1 MDLIQFYKSV
11 LATGNMKADE
21 HGYISHIEGF
31 DKEGSAQMQPVVLA
45 GKRLVLPVK
54 EQLRTPE
61 PDKKIFFN
69 PLSEDVLSGESEVF
83 IKLKDMCSI
92 AINFA
97 IVSCIDSLISLGLST
112 KDHPKLS
119 PDDSAVLSILKN
131 VDMTT
136 SSTVAKIISKAVST
150 GDFGSSLCKIY
161 QKRGGKV
168 KSKRYARVGIVSSAF
183 YEEVSQNKEQVYGV
197 NLRKK
202 DRGLLKAL
210 MEFILPKIAV
220 EEGYNQGSDDDH
232 APYLASFLKTVAA
245 IAEDINK
252 VIDTYSDFIDQ
263 PDVIRIKTDWAD
275 VVDDFNSFIPELRR
289 IPHQTGNRGS
299 MKVEDKL
306 KEERNIS
313 QAVQAAVHQAQTK
326 QVPAQ
331 PEKPA
336 PVHAPVVET
345 TTPPF
350 DPDPVQYAPVPTMAA
365 PVPQVHQEQKSGM
378 SVSDLIGVGAPNV
391 ANGYNQYQQ
400 PYPQQYQ
407 QPYGQ
412 YPMQNGY
419 GYQQPMY
426 PPQAGMGYGA
436 QPMQP
441 MQPNQ
446 FLF

>member
-31 DKEGSAQMQPVVLA
+31 DKEGSAQMQPVVIA

-54 EQLRTPE
+54 EQLKTPE

-131 VDMTT
+131 VDMAT
-136 SSTVAKIISKAVST
+136 SSAVAKIISKAVST

-197 NLRKK
+197 TLRKK

-263 PDVIRIKTDWAD
+263 PDVIRIKTDWID

-289 IPHQTGNRGS
+289 IPHQAGNRGS

-326 QVPAQ
+326 EVPAQ
-331 PEKPA
+331 AEK
-336 PVHAPVVET
+336 PVHAPVMQPS
-345 TTPPF
+345 TPPF
-350 DPDPVQYAPVPTMAA
+350 DPDPPQYAPVPTMAA
-365 PVPQVHQEQKSGM
+365 PVPQAHQVQQEQSSGM
-378 SVSDLIGVGAPNV
+378 SVSDLLGVGAPS
-391 ANGYNQYQQ
+391 GYNQYQQ

-412 YPMQNGY
+412 YPMQNPY
-419 GYQQPMY
+419 AGYQQPMY
-426 PPQAGMGYGA
+426 PPQAAPGYG
-436 QPMQP
+436 MQP